1 MKKSLQMLLKI
12 LVSGT
17 LLTIIFLQV
26 DKEIFL
32 NNIKLLDLR
41 FAPLIFLFI
50 ILNYVI
56 GAYRWKSLLIHNNAE
71 KVSVKYLIYLYFTGA
86 FFNNFMPTTVGGDVY
101 KIYKLGKKIDNTVDA
116 FSATFME
123 RFTGVIALVFI
134 SVVSLVQLLGMWGV
148 ILLVGFFISII
159 VGYLALGFLS
169 NKYDKLT
176 KIYNSISAYRGK
188 PKVLW
193 WAFLTSFVIQLLSIF
208 TQYFIFFALGIPL
221 PVVYSLFI
229 FPVITLAGFFI
240 PSLNG
245 IGVQDALFMK
255 LFLTVGVA
263 TPISLSASI
272 IYHLFRLGVSL
283 VGGVF
288 YAMGKDD

>member
-26 DKEIFL
+26 DKETFFD
-32 NNIKLLDLR
+32 NVKLLDLR
-41 FAPLIFLFI
+41 FAPLIVLLI
-50 ILNYVI
+50 ILNYVV

-101 KIYKLGKKIDNTVDA
+101 KVFKLGKKIDNTVDA

-193 WAFLTSFVIQLLSIF
+193 WAFITSFAIQLFSIF
-208 TQYFIFFALGIPL
+208 TQYFIFLALGIPL
-221 PVVYSLFI
+221 PIVYSLFI

-245 IGVQDALFMK
+245 VGVQDALFMK
-255 LFLTVGVA
+255 FFITVGVA
-263 TPISLSASI
+263 APISLSASI
-272 IYHLFRLGVSL
+272 IYHLFRLSVSL
-283 VGGVF
+283 IGGVF